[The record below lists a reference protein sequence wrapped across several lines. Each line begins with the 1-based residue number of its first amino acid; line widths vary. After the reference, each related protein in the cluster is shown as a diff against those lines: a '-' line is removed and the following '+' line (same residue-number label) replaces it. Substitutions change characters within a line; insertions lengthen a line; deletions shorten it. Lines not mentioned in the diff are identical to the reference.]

1 MGFNLHTYQSLCRL
15 EKRVKKL
22 TKEIAAI
29 KKQTDNTNQM
39 VKELHRLW
47 LQEFEDGTEC
57 M

>member
-1 MGFNLHTYQSLCRL
+1 MAFNLHTYQSLCRL
-15 EKRVKKL
+15 EKRAKKL

-47 LQEFEDGTEC
+47 LQEFGNETV
-57 M
+57 

>member
-1 MGFNLHTYQSLCRL
+1 MGCSLHTYLSLCRL

-39 VKELHRLW
+39 VKELHRHW
-47 LQEFEDGTEC
+47 LLETEDGTEC

>member
-1 MGFNLHTYQSLCRL
+1 MGDSLHTYLSLGRL

-22 TKEIAAI
+22 TKQIAVI

-47 LQEFEDGTEC
+47 LQEKTNG
-57 M
+57 